1 MNTSRPPA
9 TAWRL
14 PNVAGPV
21 IASRGRSTSANDLS
35 EQVRASQQHVFEE
48 ARQLGFEQG
57 MIEANAVRDQLL
69 AETVRLN
76 TTFAQAAKPLAQ
88 LDTALLDELS
98 QLALCIGK
106 QLARRELRIDPAQVA
121 AIVRETIALLPANSR
136 DVRVVLHPAD
146 AAVMREKLAPA
157 SAESAWQLLED
168 PVMGRGGC
176 RVVSEHVRIDA
187 SFEGRVAAIAS
198 ALLDPG
204 SVPS

>member
-1 MNTSRPPA
+1 MSRPPA
-9 TAWRL
+9 TAWLL

-21 IASRGRSTSANDLS
+21 VASRSRSSSAQDLS
-35 EQVRASQQHVFEE
+35 EQALATQQRVFEE
-48 ARQLGFEQG
+48 ARQLGFTQG

-69 AETVRLN
+69 AEAARLN
-76 TTFAQAAKPLAQ
+76 SALTQAAKPLAQ
-88 LDTALLDELS
+88 LDSALLDELS
-98 QLALCIGK
+98 QLALCVGK

-146 AAVMREKLAPA
+146 AAVLREKLAPA
-157 SAESAWQLLED
+157 SAERAWQLLED

-176 RVVSEHVRIDA
+176 RVLSEHVRIDA
-187 SFEGRVAAIAS
+187 SFEGRVAAIAG

-204 SVPS
+204 SGPS

>member
-1 MNTSRPPA
+1 MSRPPA
-9 TAWRL
+9 TAWLL

-21 IASRGRSTSANDLS
+21 VASRGRSSSAQDLS
-35 EQVRASQQHVFEE
+35 EQALVSQQRVFEE
-48 ARQLGFEQG
+48 ARQLGFTQG

-69 AETVRLN
+69 AEAARLN
-76 TTFAQAAKPLAQ
+76 SAFTQAAKPLAQ
-88 LDTALLDELS
+88 LDSALLDELS
-98 QLALCIGK
+98 QLALCVGK

-146 AAVMREKLAPA
+146 AAVLREKLAPA
-157 SAESAWQLLED
+157 SAERAWQLLED

-176 RVVSEHVRIDA
+176 RVVSENVRIDA
-187 SFEGRVAAIAS
+187 SFEGRVAAIAG

-204 SVPS
+204 SEPS